1 MEDLKSPQKRYR
13 PEIEG
18 LRTITTLLIVIYHI
32 WLGRVSGGIDV
43 FFVLSGYL
51 ITMSLLS
58 RIERAGTVH
67 FGDFLMGLARRL
79 FPQALLVIIVIGS
92 LALLFFYLSWNGA
105 RSLHIWPRLPSI
117 LKTGVWRW
125 MQLII

>member
-1 MEDLKSPQKRYR
+1 MNHMGDLKVPQKRYR

-18 LRTITTLLIVIYHI
+18 LRTITTLLVVIYHI

-58 RIERAGTVH
+58 RIKERV
-67 FGDFLMGLARRL
+67 
-79 FPQALLVIIVIGS
+79 P
-92 LALLFFYLSWNGA
+92 
-105 RSLHIWPRLPSI
+105 
-117 LKTGVWRW
+117 
-125 MQLII
+125 